1 MTAKKGLVGYRRKK
15 GAHKAHAASRV
26 VPNKAQRRGRASSA
40 MVDREDDAEMGGD
53 DDVETDDNK
62 GSGAGNGDNASD
74 DDSEYENEWSF
85 FSNRDLRLIPVR
97 GAKMNAPLGVRIH
110 NMNVPILHLPT
121 KKSSGCALSSS
132 RRSGRR
138 LRPKRRPLI
147 SKMSSSAPKK
157 WQLHMQLSRRRRI
170 WTYKKK
176 NYEVPWSSV

>member
-110 NMNVPILHLPT
+110 NMNVPIFQFANKEIIRLRTELIAQIRKTAQAEEKAADLEDELERT
-121 KKSSGCALSSS
+121 KKMAAAHAAEPSTSDLD
-132 RRSGRR
+132 
-138 LRPKRRPLI
+138 L
-147 SKMSSSAPKK
+147 
-157 WQLHMQLSRRRRI
+157 
-170 WTYKKK
+170 
-176 NYEVPWSSV
+176 